1 MKTTLQHSCEMI
13 LKELKHK
20 TYLYQKVRKQQID
33 LIFELKELPSK
44 HTPDINQLH
53 LIAMDKKTG
62 TFIYLA
68 EIKPGATAEWVVEDS
83 QFYVDTKRFG
93 ELCIELMEA
102 QNPPTPHIAGQILQ
116 TIATREFLNINGT
129 FIY

>member
-1 MKTTLQHSCEMI
+1 MKTLIQASCESI
-13 LKELKHK
+13 VKELKYK
-20 TYLYQKVRKQQID
+20 TYLYQHVRQQEIE
-33 LIFELKELPSK
+33 LVFELKELPSK
-44 HTPDINQLH
+44 HIPDVNQLH
-53 LIAMDKKTG
+53 LVAVDNKTG

-83 QFYVDTKRFG
+83 QFNAETEKFV

-102 QNPPTPHIAGQILQ
+102 QNPTTPYHAGQILQ
-116 TIATREFLNINGT
+116 SIATSEFLKIHGT